1 MNTQSASAAPATPAN
16 RARGWMFLALAICSE
31 VTGSLS
37 LRGAID
43 RPWLYFVVAAGFIAA
58 LVFLT
63 QVLQHGISIGVAYG
77 VWGACGVALT
87 AIMSM
92 ILFEEPI
99 TWLMALGIGVIIA
112 GVLCIEMGSH
122 SSVSAEEPAA

>member
-1 MNTQSASAAPATPAN
+1 MSAQPSSAAPATPAN
-16 RARGWMFLALAICSE
+16 RARGWMFLALAIGSE

-43 RPWLYFVVAAGFIAA
+43 RPWLYVVVAAGFIAA

-63 QVLQHGISIGVAYG
+63 QVLQLGISIGVAYG

-92 ILFEEPI
+92 ILFNEPI

-112 GVLCIEMGSH
+112 GVLCIEMGPH
-122 SSVSAEEPAA
+122 SSVSAEESVA

>member
-1 MNTQSASAAPATPAN
+1 MSAQPSSAAPATPAN

-31 VTGSLS
+31 VTGS
-37 LRGAID
+37 
-43 RPWLYFVVAAGFIAA
+43 AGFIAA

-63 QVLQHGISIGVAYG
+63 QVLQLGTSIGVAYG

-92 ILFEEPI
+92 ILFNEPI